1 MRRALPEVC
10 PLNSPRFTLDAHYRK
25 ADRIM
30 LVVLWLMFFYALA
43 LAGWHGSWGQAL
55 VVGGLT
61 VAVLTTMHLLIP
73 GRRLLRCCMG
83 AAFMVMSALHVNESD
98 GLLEM
103 HFGIFVLLAFLV
115 YYRDW
120 LPIVVAAT
128 VIAVHH
134 LAFFAM
140 QSQGMDVW
148 VIPQGT
154 WPRIFLHAF
163 YVVLESAILIYLAQQ
178 TYLDAQENLAL
189 MTTAAHLTQR
199 EGGIDLRYR
208 SPATGDVAARF
219 NHFLELLDELVS
231 AVIADTQ
238 GLTDMGQQLGQATG
252 KLRDGAQRQE
262 SEISYMSKA
271 MQQMSSAID
280 EVAAHADQAANSAET
295 ANQQASEGN
304 GSVIHVREEI
314 DKLAQHIAGTDREVQ
329 SLASQ
334 SEQIGRVL
342 EVIRSIAEQTNLLA
356 LNAAIEAARAGDQ
369 GRGFA
374 VVADEVRNLAQKTSL
389 STTEIQDIIGRLQH
403 SSRVAASAMH
413 ESQSSVQR
421 CVTDSQIAA
430 DLLSAVAQD
439 IGAITHL
446 NQSIASAT
454 RMQVEVSNEVSQ
466 HLYSVQQVAEQNVD
480 DAGALDSSG
489 QRLRQLAE
497 RLNRLSQRFQ
507 VSD

>member
-1 MRRALPEVC
+1 MTTQ
-10 PLNSPRFTLDAHYRK
+10 RFTLDAHYRK

-30 LVVLWLMFFYALA
+30 LAVLWLMFFWALG

-61 VAVLTTMHLLIP
+61 VAVMTAMHLLIP

-83 AAFMVMSALHVNESD
+83 AAFMVMSALHVNESN

-120 LPIVVAAT
+120 LPIVVAAA
-128 VIAVHH
+128 VIATHH

-140 QSQGMDVW
+140 QSQGIDVA

-178 TYLDAQENLAL
+178 TYVDAQENLAL

-199 EGGIDLRYR
+199 DDGIDLRYR
-208 SPATGDVAARF
+208 SEATGDTAVRF

-231 AVIADTQ
+231 AVITDTR

-262 SEISYMSKA
+262 AEVNYMSQA
-271 MQQMSSAID
+271 MQQMSRAID
-280 EVAAHADQAANSAET
+280 EVAAHADQAAHSAET
-295 ANQQASEGN
+295 ANQQASAGN
-304 GSVIHVREEI
+304 RSVIQVREEI
-314 DKLAQHIAGTDREVQ
+314 EKLAEHIVGTDREVQ

-374 VVADEVRNLAQKTSL
+374 VVADEVRNLAQKTAL
-389 STTEIQDIIGRLQH
+389 STAEIQDIIARLQH
-403 SSRVAASAMH
+403 SSRQAATAMH
-413 ESQSSVQR
+413 ESQTSVQR
-421 CVTDSQIAA
+421 CVSDSQAAA

-439 IGAITHL
+439 IGAITRL

-454 RMQVEVSNEVSQ
+454 HLQVEVSQEVSE
-466 HLYSVQQVAEQNVD
+466 HLSSVQQVAEQNVG
-480 DAGALDSSG
+480 DAAELDSNG
-489 QRLRQLAE
+489 QRLRQLAD

-507 VSD
+507 VSA